1 MHSQLQLILSPEQA
15 EKQDLL
21 LKQVADKLEI
31 SPQRITRLRTLKKS
45 IDARSFQPK
54 INITVEVYVD
64 EKAPKDEVAGFHYP
78 L

>member
-64 EKAPKDEVAGFHYP
+64 EKAPKR
-78 L
+78 